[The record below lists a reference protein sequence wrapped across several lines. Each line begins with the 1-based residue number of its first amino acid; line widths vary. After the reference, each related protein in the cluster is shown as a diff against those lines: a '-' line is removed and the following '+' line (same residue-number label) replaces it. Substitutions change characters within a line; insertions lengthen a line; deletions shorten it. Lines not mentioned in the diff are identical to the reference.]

1 MATLA
6 QIHANRRNAQRSTGP
21 KTEAGKQTS
30 SRNSVKHGMLAR
42 VIPVETEGFSELLTG
57 LYESLRPQD
66 ELQRFL
72 VDQIAHC
79 IVRLQRSAACE
90 QRWLGTDRPVTLPSG
105 FAYAGEESPAGSPAA
120 RIDEFLRA
128 KHCQILI
135 RYEAAC
141 NRQIQRNLD
150 LLRKLQSAPQSAPN
164 PDCPYLTEQE
174 GAPPSAPL
182 CPEAKQPCVSYA
194 RLLADEQAPQLASFD
209 RNTTS
214 TTNDCDF
221 TRRAGVTSSAG

>member
-1 MATLA
+1 VAT
-6 QIHANRRNAQRSTGP
+6 QGQFEANRRNAQRSTGP
-21 KTEAGKQTS
+21 KTEQGKQTS
-30 SRNSVKHGMLAR
+30 SRNAVRHGMLAR
-42 VIPVETEGFSELLTG
+42 VIPQETEGFQELLLG
-57 LYESLRPQD
+57 LYESLRPMD

-105 FAYAGEESPAGSPAA
+105 FAYAGQESPAGSPAA

-128 KHCQILI
+128 KHCQTLL

-150 LLRKLQSAPQSAPN
+150 LLRKLQSAPQSVPK
-164 PDCPYLTEQE
+164 PDCPYLTEPA
-174 GAPPSAPL
+174 GAAPSAPL

-194 RLLADEQAPQLASFD
+194 RLLTDEQAPLLASFR
-209 RNTTS
+209 RNTAS
-214 TTNDCDF
+214 TTNNCDI
-221 TRRAGVTSSAG
+221 TRRAGATSPTG